1 MKKGDIITKL
11 NKDKITEFEDLLR
24 FMSKRQPGDQITIE
38 VLRGEETVKLK
49 AKLGN
54 RSSVN

>member
-11 NKDKITEFEDLLR
+11 NDEKITGFEDLLR
-24 FMSKRQPGDQITIE
+24 FMSKRKVGDQITIE
-38 VLRGEETVKLK
+38 VLRGEKTVKLK